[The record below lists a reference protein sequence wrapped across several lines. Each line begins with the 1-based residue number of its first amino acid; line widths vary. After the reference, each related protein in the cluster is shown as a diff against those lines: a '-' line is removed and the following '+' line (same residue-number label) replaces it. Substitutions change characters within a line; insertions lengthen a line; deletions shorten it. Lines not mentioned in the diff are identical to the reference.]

1 MLAGGRSPCL
11 PEEEMMQIVERR
23 NNSIEQNIYCV
34 SQRLAFFFSIVSNK
48 SVQIHSLENINNG
61 DLFEAGHN
69 LEGWISTA
77 DQRLLLR
84 KHTTWNSNKRADGDL
99 TQSHP
104 IVFAVQSNSGGQKV
118 LVKSGVNSKFQNVWG
133 LSPHNSLESHIDCHC
148 STSLK
153 NFQENL
159 TFSLSQYLY

>member
-1 MLAGGRSPCL
+1 MPPRGNDADSGRQTYSKSKIY
-11 PEEEMMQIVERR
+11 IVKT
-23 NNSIEQNIYCV
+23 C
-34 SQRLAFFFSIVSNK
+34 FFFSIVTNK
-48 SVQIHSLENINNG
+48 NVSFHCDQHKCQNHSLRNNNNG

-104 IVFAVQSNSGGQKV
+104 IVFSVQSNSGGQKI
-118 LVKSGVNSKFQNVWG
+118 LVKSGIIYKWGGGSAVWEFS
-133 LSPHNSLESHIDCHC
+133 LRNPLESHIFTKYC
-148 STSLK
+148 
-153 NFQENL
+153 FPNL
-159 TFSLSQYLY
+159 Y